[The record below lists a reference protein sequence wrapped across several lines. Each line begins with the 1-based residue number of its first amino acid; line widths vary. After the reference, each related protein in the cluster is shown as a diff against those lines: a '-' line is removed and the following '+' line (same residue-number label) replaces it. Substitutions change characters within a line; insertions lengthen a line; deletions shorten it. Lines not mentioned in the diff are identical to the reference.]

1 MLHSTVQPVVEHSRE
16 LVERIGHGDR
26 TAESELIARYARGV
40 RLILLKR
47 TGNPQLASDLCQ
59 DTFVVTLRKL
69 RAGELRNSDSLAAF
83 ISQTAVNL
91 SIQHFRKEVRYEYSG
106 DGIIELQP
114 AHSDKNDE
122 QLDSQTTRVML
133 DGVLKQLAVARDRE
147 ILRRFYLS
155 DDDKDEICRDLQL
168 SSVHFDRVLY
178 RAKQRMRELIDQQK
192 GLKALLFGGLLDA

>member
-1 MLHSTVQPVVEHSRE
+1 MLDSSVQPVVEHSRE

-59 DTFVVTLRKL
+59 DTFVVMLRKL

-91 SIQHFRKEVRYEYSG
+91 SIQHFRKEVRYEYSR
-106 DGIIELQP
+106 DGIIELQA

-168 SSVHFDRVLY
+168 SSAHFDRVLY

>member
-168 SSVHFDRVLY
+168 SSAHFDRVLY